1 MSIEPGTYRLGP
13 QNGTLSVRTGRRGAV
28 AKAGHDLLI
37 EVSAWGA
44 TVELAADLAQ
54 SVLELEADPNSLQ
67 VREGTGGLKA
77 LGEDDR
83 HGINE
88 TIVKKVLKGNE
99 IVFRSRSVEAE
110 GRGRLTVAG
119 DLELAGGINPI
130 TFELQLG
137 DGGQVSG
144 RATVTQSAWGMKPY
158 TAMLGA
164 LKVADDV
171 EVSVDGTLSRV

>member
-13 QNGTLSVRTGRRGAV
+13 QDATLSVRTGRRGAV

-44 TVELAADLAQ
+44 TVELAADIRQ
-54 SVLELEADPNSLQ
+54 SVFELEADPNSLQ
-67 VREGTGGLKA
+67 VREGTGGIKA

-83 HGINE
+83 QGINE
-88 TIVKKVLKGNE
+88 TIIKKVLKGNE
-99 IVFRSRSVEAE
+99 IVFRSRSVDPKDN
-110 GRGRLTVAG
+110 GRLVVEG

-130 TFELQLG
+130 TFELQLS
-137 DGGQVSG
+137 DGEQVSG
-144 RATVTQSAWGMKPY
+144 RATVAQSAWGMKPY